1 MAATDTAPQL
11 QEQECCPLCGEEA
24 AFRTAKGTAGPLIG
38 VECRRCGRYR
48 ISGEDAVALAGARAG
63 NAAGPSSFPSDGLHA
78 VSGYIR
84 EMTIHGHGD
93 VWLRPESVAAML
105 AAAPRAVPARAD
117 RLLLNLAALSRFAG
131 QPLDLDYS
139 VDHVLSYSV
148 HGGET
153 AFLMDH
159 LIASGLVDREG
170 GSHSTVTVSVN
181 GWGRVETLHS
191 PGRAHNQAFV
201 AMSFED
207 DVLPVYDSAIAPAIR
222 EAGFDPF
229 VIAEHE
235 HTGQIDDQ
243 ILLELNRS
251 RFVIADFTGH
261 RPNVYFEAGYAL
273 GRGLPVIWTCRADDM
288 DEAHFDT
295 RQYNHLLWRTPE
307 ELREKLY
314 RRIEVVVG

>member
-11 QEQECCPLCGEEA
+11 HEQESCPLCGGAA
-24 AFRTAKGTAGPLIG
+24 AFRMASGSPGPLIG
-38 VECRRCGRYR
+38 VECRRCGHYR
-48 ISGEDAVALAGARAG
+48 ISAEDAVALVEARSG
-63 NAAGPSSFPSDGLHA
+63 DGSPSAFPSEGLHT

-84 EMTIHGHGD
+84 EMTVLGHGNMR
-93 VWLRPESVAAML
+93 LRPESIGAMVAAG
-105 AAAPRAVPARAD
+105 PRAVPARAD

-131 QPLDLDYS
+131 DRLELDYTF
-139 VDHVLSYSV
+139 DHVLSYSA

-159 LIASGLVDREG
+159 LVASGLVDREPG
-170 GSHSTVTVSVN
+170 VHSVVALSVQ
-181 GWGRVETLHS
+181 GWGRVETLRS
-191 PGRAHNQAFV
+191 PGRAYKQAFV

-207 DVLPVYDSAIAPAIR
+207 DILPIYDTAIAPAIR

-235 HTGQIDDQ
+235 STGQIDDQ
-243 ILLELNRS
+243 ILFELNRS
-251 RFVIADFTGH
+251 RFVIAEFTGH

-273 GRGLPVIWTCRADDM
+273 GRGLPVIWTCREDQI

-295 RQYNHLLWRTPE
+295 RQYNHLLWSTAE
-307 ELREKLY
+307 DLRERLY